1 MLKCDCASNRSHI
14 PSSLRVNTDRGLR
27 RSFAAFSIIF
37 WPAGCGFAQKP
48 LVSISGFLVYYG
60 FENPAR
66 RASEPRIG
74 RSQFQGWP
82 GGVIPHDECSP
93 LGLLVSSEAYASD
106 EPIGVFDWQC
116 C

>member
-37 WPAGCGFAQKP
+37 WPTGCGFAQKP

-66 RASEPRIG
+66 QASEPRIG
-74 RSQFQGWP
+74 RSQFQGWA
-82 GGVIPHDECSP
+82 GGVYSAGRMLAIGSA
-93 LGLLVSSEAYASD
+93 GLVGSVG
-106 EPIGVFDWQC
+106 IGRADRSV
-116 C
+116 